1 MKLFK
6 KTDFKIP
13 KYVFRLILFTIIV
26 TIPTIVMPVIFPKY
40 SSPALPFIVLFFFF
54 LTLFTLYIVLRDA
67 SMRESKKFVSGYVV
81 SRTVKFM
88 TCLLFMLIYIIVNK
102 EDRWNFAFAFLI
114 IYFLFAIFEVFVIK
128 KENDRLSRE
137 QKQRLEQQPDEGQ
150 E

>member
-1 MKLFK
+1 MNK
-6 KTDFKIP
+6 DFKVP
-13 KYVFRLILFTIIV
+13 KYVFRLLLFSIIV
-26 TIPTIVMPVIFPKY
+26 AVPTIVMPVVLPKY

-54 LTLFTLYIVLRDA
+54 LTLFTLYIVLRDS

-88 TCLLFMLIYIIVNK
+88 ACLLFMLIYIIVNK

-114 IYFLFAIFEVFVIK
+114 IYFLYAAFEVFIIK
-128 KENDRLSRE
+128 RENDKLSQQQRE
-137 QKQRLEQQPDEGQ
+137 RQQQGQ